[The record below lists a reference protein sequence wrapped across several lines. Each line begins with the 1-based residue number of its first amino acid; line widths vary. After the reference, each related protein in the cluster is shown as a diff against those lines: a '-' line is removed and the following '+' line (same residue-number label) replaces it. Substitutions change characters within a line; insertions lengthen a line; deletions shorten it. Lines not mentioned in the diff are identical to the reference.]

1 MTEMLRQRRDLRAR
15 LARAQHVKEDCTL
28 DAIRHGE
35 REGER
40 NGDHQ
45 GGDDRHDLR
54 QAQPALALG
63 SRPRGAQVRA
73 L

>member
-1 MTEMLRQRRDLRAR
+1 
-15 LARAQHVKEDCTL
+15 VKEDCTL